1 MADSVRYR
9 GMNARELRDSFLL
22 DALDAP
28 GEIRLAY
35 LETDRAVVGMA
46 SPIGSSVALPCDPE
60 LRAKFFLERRE
71 LGALNIGGAGSIRVG
86 GEPVALNPLDCLYI
100 GRGNAKVEFIS
111 HDAANPAIFYLLSYP
126 AHADFPVRLVPRE
139 EANPTELGSGENAN
153 H

>member
-1 MADSVRYR
+1 MKTYLMADSVRYR

-46 SPIGSSVALPCDPE
+46 SPADSAVALPCDAE

-71 LGALNIGGAGSIRVG
+71 VGALNIGGAGSIRVD
-86 GEPVALNPLDCLYI
+86 GETYALNNLDCLYI
-100 GRGNAKVEFIS
+100 GRGNEKVEFAS
-111 HDAANPAIFYLLSYP
+111 QDAGNPAIFYLPVSYT
-126 AHADFPVRLVPRE
+126 HLTL
-139 EANPTELGSGENAN
+139 PTILRV
-153 H
+153 